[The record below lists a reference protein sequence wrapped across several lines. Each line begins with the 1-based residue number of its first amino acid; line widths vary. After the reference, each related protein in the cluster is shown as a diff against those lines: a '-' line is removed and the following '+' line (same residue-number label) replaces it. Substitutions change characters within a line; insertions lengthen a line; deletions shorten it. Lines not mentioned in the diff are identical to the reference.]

1 MIFFAQGLIVPVN
14 QTIWNA
20 TLKDFK
26 IRGVPKEV
34 SILLSIT
41 YKGGEYRTK
50 GVIVIKLTKHEIS
63 PPKQFGVKV
72 ENNLIIKFEILG
84 HDELQNYTCYYSY

>member
-1 MIFFAQGLIVPVN
+1 LNFLAQGLIVPVN

-26 IRGVPKEV
+26 IRGPKEV
-34 SILLSIT
+34 SIPLSIT

-72 ENNLIIKFEILG
+72 ENNVIIKFEILG